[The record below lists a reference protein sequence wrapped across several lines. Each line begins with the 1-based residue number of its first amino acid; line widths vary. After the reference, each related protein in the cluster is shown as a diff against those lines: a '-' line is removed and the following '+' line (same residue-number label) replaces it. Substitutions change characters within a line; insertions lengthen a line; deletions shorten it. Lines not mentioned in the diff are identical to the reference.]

1 MIKMSKEEINKAKF
15 WDKVASV
22 YSIFTNLVNG
32 RVHAKLKKLIEEQ
45 VNSTDKVLEC
55 ACGNGM
61 ITEDIARKCK
71 QVVATDV
78 SKKMLVVAEKK
89 LKKYRNIKWEEGDI
103 LNISYADNTFD
114 KVIAGNV
121 IHLLD
126 DPAKAVKELVRVCV
140 PNGTVIIPTYMNKRE
155 KKPKTI
161 IKNINNAGADFK
173 QYFSLDTY
181 KEFFINEGYSNVEV
195 KYIEGK
201 IPNAIAIIKKQ

>member
-1 MIKMSKEEINKAKF
+1 MIKMSNEEINKAKF

-32 RVHAKLKKLIEEQ
+32 RVHVKLKKLVEEQ
-45 VNSTDKVLEC
+45 IDSTDKVLEC

-61 ITEDIARKCK
+61 LTEVIAKRCK
-71 QVVATDV
+71 EVVATDV
-78 SKKMLVVAEKK
+78 SKKMLMVAQRK
-89 LKKYRNIKWEEGDI
+89 LKKFNNIKWEEGNI

-140 PNGTVIIPTYMNKRE
+140 PNGIVMIPTYMNKRM

-161 IKNINNAGADFK
+161 IKQINNAGADFK
-173 QYFSLDTY
+173 QYFSIDTY